1 VFFPKL
7 PTELRFIIWELSLPK
22 PRVVEIS
29 VSEFD
34 DSLIARTDSLLPAH
48 FLTSIEAHQVAS
60 KNYPLV
66 FSSILSKPI
75 RFSFERDILY
85 FDVEGLFE
93 IFSKE
98 MPDKANEKLCHLML
112 ARDERFLYKS
122 NTIHSVL
129 EFSKLKSIT
138 LESTNMFSH
147 NVEIATMDEKLCF
160 GRQLQAFL
168 KSQTLFSMAELMR
181 NMLKSGE
188 MRAVGTNRRE
198 QRRPIFEKLRKDA
211 NASRLRSLE

>member
-1 VFFPKL
+1 
-7 PTELRFIIWELSLPK
+7 
-22 PRVVEIS
+22 VEIL
-29 VSEFD
+29 VSELD
-34 DSLIARTDSLLPAH
+34 DSLVARTDSPLPAH

-66 FSSILSKPI
+66 FSSILSRPI

-93 IFSKE
+93 VFSKE
-98 MPDKANEKLCHLML
+98 MPDKAKERLCHLML

-138 LESTNMFSH
+138 LESTQNAGGCH
-147 NVEIATMDEKLCF
+147 PDGRLLTMDEKLYYH
-160 GRQLQAFL
+160 RQLHAFL
-168 KSQTLFSMAELMR
+168 KAQTLFSMAELMG
-181 NMLKSGE
+181 NMLWSGD

-198 QRRPIFEKLRKDA
+198 QRRPIFEKLREDA
-211 NASRLRSLE
+211 NTSRLRSLECK